1 MDSSFI
7 PKLNEYKHLSNKE
20 LFKRADIINSNI
32 EFKLM
37 VEKLLN
43 KQASEKEDFISQ
55 EDINY
60 EETIYQA
67 FSNNYEKI
75 IMEEFH
81 ISDWK
86 DKLRIANKFKEER
99 HFYFAERLIYEEN
112 PQYLPGD
119 LYKKINRNIANQ
131 ILSNNDEKWNTIPK
145 VYKEIDDLRDKYEEE
160 NNEENLKILDDLNN
174 FIEDIEKKFQEA

>member
-7 PKLNEYKHLSNKE
+7 PKLNEYKHLSNEE

-32 EFKLM
+32 EFKLVM
-37 VEKLLN
+37 EKLLN
-43 KQASEKEDFISQ
+43 KQASEKEDFMSQ

-60 EETIYQA
+60 EETIYQS

-99 HFYFAERLIYEEN
+99 NYYFAEKLIYEEN
-112 PQYLPGD
+112 PLVLPEEIITKIKRRIA
-119 LYKKINRNIANQ
+119 KK
-131 ILSNNDEKWNTIPK
+131 LFSTNDEKWNTIPK
-145 VYKEIDDLRDKYEEE
+145 AYKEIDDLRAEYEEK
-160 NNEENLKILDDLNN
+160 NDVKTLNN
-174 FIEDIEKKFQEA
+174 LDNLNNLIEDIEKKYQDV